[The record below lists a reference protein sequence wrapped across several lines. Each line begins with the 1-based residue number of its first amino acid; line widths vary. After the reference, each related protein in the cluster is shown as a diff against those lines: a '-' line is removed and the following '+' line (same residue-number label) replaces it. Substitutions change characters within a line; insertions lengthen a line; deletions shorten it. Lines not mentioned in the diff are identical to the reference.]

1 MMNAALILGLSVLL
15 IPGGHC
21 RPQVTFSALQGA
33 LEAVQFLTTSSI
45 SKRQTGTLGTCTF
58 NDYGEFLANY
68 PRDCAAEINVLLA
81 NLQSQNAVSTALNAA
96 FRLLCEP
103 RCGNPFIAFYRRCGV
118 SQYINFARALCA
130 RNDANRL
137 CYEQFSSITSDQT
150 QVTLSCTDFQLS
162 TACSSECQIALR
174 TYRSNSGCCINI
186 FNATIF
192 GTNRALENNLWSGCS
207 VDTPGFCNLET
218 STLSSAEALRSVK
231 AIFLLTSAVMAMLLL

>member
-1 MMNAALILGLSVLL
+1 M
-15 IPGGHC
+15 
-21 RPQVTFSALQGA
+21 
-33 LEAVQFLTTSSI
+33 QFLTTSSI

-58 NDYGEFLANY
+58 NDYGEFLSNY
-68 PRDCAAEINVLLA
+68 PRDCAAELNVLFA
-81 NLQSQNAVSTALNAA
+81 NLQSPNAVSTALNAA

-118 SQYINFARALCA
+118 SQYVDFARALCT
-130 RNDANRL
+130 RNDGNRL

-150 QVTLSCTDFQLS
+150 QVILNCNFQLS
-162 TACSSECQIALR
+162 TACSSECQTALR

-186 FNATIF
+186 FNTTTF
-192 GTNRALENNLWSGCS
+192 GTNNPTLQNNLWSSCG

-231 AIFLLTSAVMAMLLL
+231 ALFLLTITVMAMLLL